1 MTTVPFEFAVENYPL
16 APATLYNVGGPAR
29 LALLPRSL
37 EEAQEAYIWMAA
49 QPGRKLVLGGGSN
62 VLIADEGFPGI
73 VLFTTGLH
81 RIETLGDGRYSVEA
95 GTELARL
102 VSEVMLPNNYEGT
115 AGLTGIP
122 GSVGGAIY
130 MNAGTASGTTLEWVE
145 SVDVM
150 SGAGLKRVAMD
161 PALYGYRGQTFCPP
175 GGLILRGHF
184 RFRVSEKEQR
194 PLYEHYL
201 QRRRDTQPQGHC
213 CGSVFKNP
221 PGNHAGR
228 LIEACG
234 LKGMRHGGAEISAK
248 HANFFMN
255 ADGATCED
263 LLWLMAHAK
272 RTVKETFGVDLE
284 EEVKIIR

>member
-1 MTTVPFEFAVENYPL
+1 MTTLPFEFAVENYPL
-16 APATLYNVGGPAR
+16 APTTLYNVGGPAR

-37 EEAQEAYIWMAA
+37 QEAQEAYAWMRE
-49 QPGRKLVLGGGSN
+49 QSERKLVLGGGSN

-73 VLFTTGLH
+73 VLFTTGLN
-81 RIETLGDGRYSVEA
+81 RLDDVGAGRYAVEA
-95 GTELARL
+95 GVDLSRL

-130 MNAGTASGTTLEWVE
+130 MNAGTATGTTLEWVE
-145 SVDVM
+145 AVDVM
-150 SGAGLKRVAMD
+150 TPDGLVHVTMD
-161 PALYGYRGQTFCPP
+161 PSLYGYRGQTFCPP
-175 GGLILRGHF
+175 GGLILRGQFHF
-184 RFRVSEKEQR
+184 RPSDKEQR
-194 PLYEHYL
+194 PLYEHYM
-201 QRRRDTQPQGHC
+201 QRRKDTQPQGHC

-234 LKGMRHGGAEISAK
+234 IKGTRHGGAEISTK

-255 ADGATCED
+255 ESGATCAE
-263 LLWLMAHAK
+263 LLWLIDFAK
-272 RTVKETFGVDLE
+272 RTVKEKFGVDLE